1 MYIYQIMSNNF
12 GYIDIILLG
21 MIAGF
26 IILRLRSI
34 LGRKTGHE
42 PKIYPNFADRKFE
55 VPNNEPTEIKL
66 NHDKLEGKDKKE
78 FLKGAEIA
86 YETILTSF
94 AAGDT
99 NKLKSLLTRDMSDN
113 FEQAIKLS
121 QKINAKKTV
130 LTNLHSDLD
139 YNYLKKVLPKNIVP
153 AYDGMVL
160 KL

>member
-1 MYIYQIMSNNF
+1 MEHCPWNIVKNNLSLSKNKNKIKIKSFYVKHGQINSTAYIF
-12 GYIDIILLG
+12 EDLAYISD
-21 MIAGF
+21 
-26 IILRLRSI
+26 
-34 LGRKTGHE
+34 T
-42 PKIYPNFADRKFE
+42 NE
-55 VPNNEPTEIKL
+55 VFS
-66 NHDKLEGKDKKE
+66 KDYKK
-78 FLKGAEIA
+78 LKG
-86 YETILTSF
+86 
-94 AAGDT
+94 
-99 NKLKSLLTRDMSDN
+99 LKYLIIDCLKFNSHSSHFN